1 MLTATASGIETDPAS
16 NPANQSTENALEGYE
31 ITFPAM
37 GSTMSIIAYA
47 PTEEKATKAFEDTER
62 EVARLSNI
70 LTDYEPDSELNLFV
84 ANASTP
90 TPLSTD
96 LWNVLLAS
104 QIWHERSEGTFDASV
119 GALTRL
125 WRASRRSKSPPTLEA
140 ITNAKTQCGW
150 RHIQLDS
157 TKQSGCI
164 DIQGV
169 KIDLG
174 GIAAGYIIDSAFDVM
189 AKHGLTICL
198 INAGGDIRCGDAP
211 PGRTGWRIE
220 VAPLAESPTTSD
232 TKKSPVS
239 DPQPLRRILLSN
251 ASIVTSGDLWQFYE
265 FEGIRRSHIIDPKTG
280 MGVPGPSVVAVIAK
294 RCMDAD
300 AAATAISVMGIDRGM
315 RFASQQHD
323 LDAMIVVR
331 DQQTNELQIRVTN
344 RFPEGVLDPK

>member
-1 MLTATASGIETDPAS
+1 
-16 NPANQSTENALEGYE
+16 
-31 ITFPAM
+31 
-37 GSTMSIIAYA
+37 
-47 PTEEKATKAFEDTER
+47 
-62 EVARLSNI
+62 
-70 LTDYEPDSELNLFV
+70 
-84 ANASTP
+84 
-90 TPLSTD
+90 
-96 LWNVLLAS
+96 
-104 QIWHERSEGTFDASV
+104 
-119 GALTRL
+119 
-125 WRASRRSKSPPTLEA
+125 
-140 ITNAKTQCGW
+140 
-150 RHIQLDS
+150 
-157 TKQSGCI
+157 
-164 DIQGV
+164 V